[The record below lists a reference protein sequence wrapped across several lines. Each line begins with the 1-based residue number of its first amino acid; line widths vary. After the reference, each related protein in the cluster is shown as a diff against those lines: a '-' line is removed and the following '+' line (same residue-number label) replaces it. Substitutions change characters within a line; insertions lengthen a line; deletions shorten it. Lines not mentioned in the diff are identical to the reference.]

1 MKTLQNNPRFDVLKA
16 VFKLYKNRPLL
27 FARTFL
33 FMQITSI
40 FPVMTGYAIK
50 LLFDQYALGPMNT
63 TVYWSIGLFLS
74 LLMGRIFFVYFT
86 AVSNTTSRFLGSA
99 DIRLNLLGK
108 ILSKP
113 GGEALNLSTGD
124 ALNKIKEDVN
134 QIEDFAFSALID
146 FITSLV
152 LTIFAMSILISL
164 DWKLTLIVF
173 TPILLMVYIMEF
185 SGKRVSRYRLANR
198 SATSNVSSAIGEV
211 FSNIQAIQVNTA
223 ETSVYNHLH
232 ELNRIRAK
240 QATQDNVFSQIL
252 GTLYENIFNI
262 GTGLILIC
270 MAVFDYGS
278 HFSLGNF
285 VIFTYYMNFIS
296 FFIMFTGNA
305 FTRYKQ
311 IQVSFENLCSLH
323 ESITPEVIIA
333 PTGFDPKCPEK
344 KTFVQASPPAESLV
358 KAEIHNMT
366 CLYPGSTNGIRNVS
380 FTLEKG
386 SMTVIAGRIG
396 SGKTTLLKA
405 FCGLLRPQSGTLLW
419 NGTPVTAP
427 DCFMTPPQLAYTPQ
441 IPKFFSATIKENI
454 SLGSP
459 LESLAENRAIRLS
472 VMAQD
477 LEGFSDGLHTHIGT
491 NGVKLSGGQQL
502 RLAVARMCARDA
514 AVYGFDDISSALDI
528 ETETSLWERLLAE
541 QKNTYLAVSNRRSV
555 LEQADQILL
564 MKDGQ
569 LEGIGTLN
577 DLLANCEE
585 MRLLMDESS

>member
-1 MKTLQNNPRFDVLKA
+1 MKTLKKNPHFDVLKA

-50 LLFDQYALGPMNT
+50 LLFDQYAIGPMNT

-74 LLMGRIFFVYFT
+74 LLMGRIFFVYFN

-278 HFSLGNF
+278 HFSLGTF

-323 ESITPEVIIA
+323 ESISPEVIIA
-333 PTGFDPKCPEK
+333 PTGFDPKYPEK
-344 KTFVQASPPAESLV
+344 KTFTQVSPPAESLI
-358 KAEIHNMT
+358 KAEMHNMT

-380 FTLEKG
+380 FVLEKG

-405 FCGLLRPQSGTLLW
+405 FCGLLRPQSGKLLW
-419 NGTPVTAP
+419 NGAPVTSP

-454 SLGSP
+454 SLGST
-459 LESLAENRAIRLS
+459 LESPAENRAIRLS

-577 DLLANCEE
+577 ELLANCEE